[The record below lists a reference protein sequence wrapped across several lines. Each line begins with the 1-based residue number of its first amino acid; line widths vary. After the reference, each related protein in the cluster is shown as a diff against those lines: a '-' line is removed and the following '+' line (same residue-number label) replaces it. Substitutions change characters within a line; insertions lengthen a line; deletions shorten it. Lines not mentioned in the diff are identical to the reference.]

1 MSTAYIT
8 YNIKYNTIVQTKI
21 MRLVAS
27 LGNRNLADIFLA
39 PIISLSNYF
48 IIKII
53 ILHRILQLKKNIII
67 EVVTEE
73 CCKIKLYLNE

>member
-27 LGNRNLADIFLA
+27 LGNRNLAAIFLA

-53 ILHRILQLKKNIII
+53 ILHRILQLK
-67 EVVTEE
+67 
-73 CCKIKLYLNE
+73 IKQQDTLV